1 MAYYGFQY
9 NVEEYLADS
18 DSDLGD
24 ISDFEGFVEGV
35 DFEAGHKVH
44 ADSLLDD
51 SNWVEGDRTDAP
63 VTFSFGRRPGLR
75 VEVPDNPDILA
86 IFELFFTVELVLIL
100 VMETNRYAQ
109 QFLAAKLPTLR
120 LHSRFRKWRDTSVS
134 EMYLFL
140 AIIVNMGLVKLADM
154 QDYWSTDDIISVP
167 FFHGVMVRDRF
178 LNILTFFHLVNNAD
192 LIIPRGEPGHDPL
205 FKLGDP
211 FKLLCS
217 KFHGVYYPHKEI
229 SIDEGVIPWRGHIR
243 FRTYNPA
250 KPDKYGIKS
259 YELCDSHNGYCCK
272 YELYTG
278 GDSTEPGQYGKIYD
292 LMMRLLDGYFN
303 AGHDLYCDNYYTSPT
318 LFLHLFNRR
327 MGATGTMRV
336 RKGCPKALLKATL
349 KNKGDKKVMNNGPLV
364 AMKYKDRKD
373 VVVLSSS
380 FSTKDVDVG
389 RIDRVSKQPI
399 QHPECIHKYNAF
411 MGGVDRSDQMV
422 KYEGIRRRQIKWWK
436 KVFFHLVSLTVSNA
450 CIVFNSL
457 QRRPVRAHLLRRQ
470 LVALLVKKGADA
482 ICVQQR
488 RGRPSAAGNISRLV
502 GRHFPHK
509 IKPTGAK
516 QNLSRACVVCN
527 PAERKMAREDGRGAK
542 RKRAGR
548 ESSYECRQCSVTLCV
563 DPCFEIY
570 HTASDFTKAYI
581 RWSRRREQG
590 DGVQSSDSSSSS
602 DAD

>member
-1 MAYYGFQY
+1 
-9 NVEEYLADS
+9 
-18 DSDLGD
+18 
-24 ISDFEGFVEGV
+24 
-35 DFEAGHKVH
+35 
-44 ADSLLDD
+44 
-51 SNWVEGDRTDAP
+51 
-63 VTFSFGRRPGLR
+63 
-75 VEVPDNPDILA
+75 
-86 IFELFFTVELVLIL
+86 
-100 VMETNRYAQ
+100 
-109 QFLAAKLPTLR
+109 
-120 LHSRFRKWRDTSVS
+120 
-134 EMYLFL
+134 
-140 AIIVNMGLVKLADM
+140 MGLVKLADM

-399 QHPECIHKYNAF
+399 QRPECIHKYNAF

-422 KYEGIRRRQIKWWK
+422 KYEGIRRRQIVVEKSILS
-436 KVFFHLVSLTVSNA
+436 FSQPH
-450 CIVFNSL
+450 CIECL
-457 QRRPVRAHLLRRQ
+457 HR
-470 LVALLVKKGADA
+470 
-482 ICVQQR
+482 VQ
-488 RGRPSAAGNISRLV
+488 
-502 GRHFPHK
+502 FPTTS
-509 IKPTGAK
+509 PG
-516 QNLSRACVVCN
+516 VC
-527 PAERKMAREDGRGAK
+527 
-542 RKRAGR
+542 
-548 ESSYECRQCSVTLCV
+548 
-563 DPCFEIY
+563 
-570 HTASDFTKAYI
+570 
-581 RWSRRREQG
+581 
-590 DGVQSSDSSSSS
+590 SSSPTTTRRSARQERCRCHLRS
-602 DAD
+602 TTTRTSKCGRKYQSTCRKTFSA